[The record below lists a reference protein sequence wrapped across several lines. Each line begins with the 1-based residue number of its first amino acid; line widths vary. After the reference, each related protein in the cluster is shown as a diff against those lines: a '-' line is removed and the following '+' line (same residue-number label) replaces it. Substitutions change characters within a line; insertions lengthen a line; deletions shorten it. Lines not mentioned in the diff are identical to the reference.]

1 MTVSQSTTPNQI
13 VNRPNEIAIL
23 GEMVDRLLTE
33 DLPQQDLI
41 DNQAV
46 DHVVMVEEQRLI
58 PFPDGN
64 HFAEGFVIVDEETLW
79 FPLNTG
85 RALQSGLW
93 EYKISEN
100 AYTLLCAW
108 PDQRWTVF
116 GGVKTQDGKFA
127 GCIVNY
133 ADVINQRNIGAI
145 VLIDPV
151 AGQFASPEVIR
162 VPGGPNDVCTDVNY
176 PDIFYVAT
184 NVDDTYP
191 CGAIYKVILNLES
204 GPKVEKIDVGN
215 LIIASGVYMS
225 KANASKLYI
234 GTLPEVVTYNLIT
247 GEREPLIRGENEAS
261 LPLFDNIRQIGKGE
275 STTNT
280 NLVVSVYAYQQSRA
294 YVWLEDE
301 ILRNFVWKIQSLT
314 MPLGVSVE
322 AHVNLYRDQN
332 KSRIIFYLINPRST
346 PNLVKSCVFDRPIM
360 APLTGTSLSGSL
372 DGEVTNIDFLW
383 DGRMV
388 LSNYKS
394 NYFAIVRCL
403 LPQIDDQDRF

>member
-1 MTVSQSTTPNQI
+1 MCVLMLITP
-13 VNRPNEIAIL
+13 
-23 GEMVDRLLTE
+23 T
-33 DLPQQDLI
+33 
-41 DNQAV
+41 
-46 DHVVMVEEQRLI
+46 
-58 PFPDGN
+58 F
-64 HFAEGFVIVDEETLW
+64 
-79 FPLNTG
+79 
-85 RALQSGLW
+85 
-93 EYKISEN
+93 
-100 AYTLLCAW
+100 
-108 PDQRWTVF
+108 
-116 GGVKTQDGKFA
+116 
-127 GCIVNY
+127 
-133 ADVINQRNIGAI
+133 
-145 VLIDPV
+145 
-151 AGQFASPEVIR
+151 
-162 VPGGPNDVCTDVNY
+162 
-176 PDIFYVAT
+176 FYVAT

-261 LPLFDNIRQIGKGE
+261 LPLFDNIRQIGKSE

-314 MPLGVSVE
+314 MPLGVSVG

-346 PNLVKSCVFDRPIM
+346 PNPVKSCVFDRPIM
-360 APLTGTSLSGSL
+360 ALLTGTSLSGSL